1 MSYDDFILVWQQYPK
16 ILEAFGNTLMLIV
29 ISGSVSMMLG
39 IFLTPM
45 LMSRRKAISL
55 SVSVYCE
62 SMRCMPFLLFVYMI
76 YFGLPSAGIQLSNW
90 TTGIVALILYNAAYM
105 AIFLRGAWQ
114 DIPKETIEAG
124 RAYGFYGFKLFRRV
138 IMPLMLM
145 RAIPMVGNQ
154 WVQIVKDSAF
164 LGIIAVTELTAAMN
178 SIQSTNFIPFASF
191 LSAVLL
197 YWLISLVI
205 ELVTSLFTRYAE
217 ERRT

>member
-1 MSYDDFILVWQQYPK
+1 MSLDNFILVWQQYPE
-16 ILEAFGNTLMLIV
+16 ILEAFGNTLMLIG
-29 ISGSVSMMLG
+29 IAGSVSMLLG
-39 IFLTPM
+39 IFLTPL
-45 LMSRRKAISL
+45 LMSRRKAVSL
-55 SVSVYCE
+55 SVTVYCE

-90 TTGIVALILYNAAYM
+90 TTGVVALILYNAAYM
-105 AIFLRGAWQ
+105 AIFLKGAWK
-114 DIPKETIEAG
+114 DIPTETIEAG
-124 RAYGFYGFKLFRRV
+124 RAYGFHGLKLFRRV

-145 RAIPMVGNQ
+145 RATPMIGNQ

-178 SIQSTNFIPFASF
+178 AIQATYFIPFASF

-205 ELVTSLFTRYAE
+205 EFFTTLFTRYAE
-217 ERRT
+217 VRRT